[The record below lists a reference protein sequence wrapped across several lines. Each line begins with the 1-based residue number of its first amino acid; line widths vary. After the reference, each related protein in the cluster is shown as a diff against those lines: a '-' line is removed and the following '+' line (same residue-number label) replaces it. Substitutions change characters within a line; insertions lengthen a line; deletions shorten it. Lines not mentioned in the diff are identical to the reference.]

1 MRLGLSKGL
10 GLLISSAGLGLTMA
24 GLPSGAL
31 ASEPFAVRVGLLHSL
46 QGTMRNAEYKLVEA
60 EELAIAEINAAG
72 GVLIKGRRYRIVPVR
87 RDGASDWD
95 VFAEQASRLIDQDQA
110 VVLFGGWT
118 SASRKAMLPVVEA
131 KDSLLFYPIS
141 YEGQEC
147 SKNIFY
153 TGAIP
158 NQQSEPATRF
168 MLRRSPAAG
177 KPFFLV
183 GSDYVFPR
191 TSHAITKQQ
200 LQVLGGSVAGE
211 SYLPL
216 GEVWNISP
224 LVSLIKKAMP
234 DGGAIINHLN
244 GDQNIVF
251 FNRLRDMGVT
261 PENGYH
267 VMSYTILED
276 EIDQIGAELL
286 QGHYVA
292 SNYLMSVPTAESR
305 RFIKAFKARYGD
317 ERVVTDPQESAYN
330 MVYLWKA
337 AAEKAN
343 SFEPVAVRKA
353 LVGVSFAAPQ
363 GKVKVMPNHHL
374 AQTVRIGKIS
384 RSGQV
389 KIVEVSPDV
398 VEPQAWN
405 QYERHTKGQA
415 CDWTDPAKGGRYRF

>member
-177 KPFFLV
+177 KLFFLV

-191 TSHAITKQQ
+191 TSYAITKQQ
-200 LQVLGGSVAGE
+200 LHVLGGLVVGE

-224 LVSLIKKAMP
+224 LVSLIKKALL
-234 DGGAIINHLN
+234 DGGVII
-244 GDQNIVF
+244 ITSTV
-251 FNRLRDMGVT
+251 
-261 PENGYH
+261 
-267 VMSYTILED
+267 
-276 EIDQIGAELL
+276 
-286 QGHYVA
+286 
-292 SNYLMSVPTAESR
+292 
-305 RFIKAFKARYGD
+305 IK
-317 ERVVTDPQESAYN
+317 T
-330 MVYLWKA
+330 
-337 AAEKAN
+337 
-343 SFEPVAVRKA
+343 
-353 LVGVSFAAPQ
+353 
-363 GKVKVMPNHHL
+363 
-374 AQTVRIGKIS
+374 
-384 RSGQV
+384 
-389 KIVEVSPDV
+389 
-398 VEPQAWN
+398 
-405 QYERHTKGQA
+405 
-415 CDWTDPAKGGRYRF
+415 